1 MRKSNGFTLV
11 ELLVVIAIIGI
22 LIGMLLP
29 AVQAAREAAR
39 RTVCAN
45 NMRQIGLALL
55 NFESASQ
62 QFPAGWLLD
71 DSTDPLSPSGWGWSA
86 QVLPFLESNNVF
98 DQIAIRQR
106 IDDPVNMAVATSVI
120 DGYLCPSDPDD
131 ELLPLGTIAVPVGGE
146 GGGESGGVG
155 GGSGSG
161 SNLQSGSGTS
171 SPSGSTSSP
180 TSSQSGTL
188 YPRSNYSGVFG
199 NIQSNG
205 DPLDGDGMFFG
216 NSNRRISSVRD
227 GLSNTMMVGERR
239 NDLGTVSWVGV
250 IADISEPFAR
260 VVGSTDFPPNSSRE
274 GGFED
279 FRSYHP
285 GGVNVTFGDGSTQFI
300 ADSVDQT
307 VFQGYGTVAGG
318 EVVSR

>member
-62 QFPAGWLLD
+62 RFPDGWLVN

-86 QVLPFLESNNVF
+86 QVLPFMELDNLFS
-98 DQIAIRQR
+98 QIDIQQP
-106 IDDPVNMAVATSVI
+106 IDDPANAGVAETVI
-120 DGYLCPSDPDD
+120 DSYLCPSDPDD
-131 ELLPLGTIAVPVGGE
+131 ELLSLGTIVVPVGGD
-146 GGGESGGVG
+146 
-155 GGSGSG
+155 GSGNI
-161 SNLQSGSGTS
+161 SNLQSGSGS
-171 SPSGSTSSP
+171 SGP
-180 TSSQSGTL
+180 TGPGPGPDPL
-188 YPRSNYSGVFG
+188 PGPGDMFARSNYSGVFG
-199 NIQSNG
+199 NIQSNTN
-205 DPLDGDGMFFG
+205 PLDGDGMFFG
-216 NSNRRISSVRD
+216 NSSRMISEVRD

-239 NDLGTVSWVGV
+239 NDLGTVSWIGV
-250 IADISEPFAR
+250 LASVSEPFAR
-260 VVGSTDFPPNSSRE
+260 IVGSTDFPPNSRRE

-307 VFQGYGTVAGG
+307 IFQGYGSINGG

>member
-22 LIGMLLP
+22 LIAMLLP
-29 AVQAAREAAR
+29 AVQAAREAAN

-62 QFPAGWLLD
+62 RFPDGWLLD

-86 QVLPFLESNNVF
+86 QVLPFLESINVF
-98 DQIAIRQR
+98 NQIEIQQR
-106 IDDPVNMAVATSVI
+106 IDDPVNTQVAASVI
-120 DGYLCPSDPDD
+120 ESYLCPSDPDD
-131 ELLPLGTIAVPVGGE
+131 ELLPLGTIAVPVGG
-146 GGGESGGVG
+146 GGGGVG
-155 GGSGSG
+155 GGAGSG

-171 SPSGSTSSP
+171 SPSAPSGPTSSP
-180 TSSQSGTL
+180 TSPQSETL

-216 NSNRRISSVRD
+216 SSGRRIPEVRD

-239 NDLGTVSWVGV
+239 NDRGTVSWVGV
-250 IADISEPFAR
+250 IANVSEPFAR
-260 VVGSTDFPPNSSRE
+260 TVGSTDFPPNSRRE

-285 GGVNVTFGDGSTQFI
+285 GGVNVTFGDGSTAFI
-300 ADSVDQT
+300 ADTVNQT
-307 VFQGYGTVAGG
+307 VFQGYGSVAGG

>member
-55 NFESASQ
+55 NFESGSQ
-62 QFPAGWLLD
+62 QFPAGWLLE

-98 DQIAIRQR
+98 DQIQIRQR
-106 IDDPVNMAVATSVI
+106 IDDPVNTQVAASVI

-131 ELLPLGTIAVPVGGE
+131 ELLPLGTIAVPVGG
-146 GGGESGGVG
+146 GGGGVG
-155 GGSGSG
+155 GGAGSG
-161 SNLQSGSGTS
+161 SSLQSGTS
-171 SPSGSTSSP
+171 SPSGPTSSP
-180 TSSQSGTL
+180 SSPQSATM

-216 NSNRRISSVRD
+216 NSNRRISAVRD

-250 IADISEPFAR
+250 IANISEPFAR
-260 VVGSTDFPPNSSRE
+260 VVGSTDFPPNSRRE

-300 ADSVDQT
+300 ADSIDQT
-307 VFQGYGTVAGG
+307 VFQGFGSVAGG
-318 EVVSR
+318 EIVSR

>member
-29 AVQAAREAAR
+29 AVQATREAAR

-62 QFPAGWLLD
+62 RFPAGWLLD
-71 DSTDPLSPSGWGWSA
+71 DATDPLSPSGWGWSA
-86 QVLPFLESNNVF
+86 QALPFLESNNVF
-98 DQIAIRQR
+98 NQIEIRQR
-106 IDDPVNMAVATSVI
+106 IDDPANVAVAATVI
-120 DGYLCPSDPDD
+120 DSYLCPSDPDD
-131 ELLPLGTIAVPVGGE
+131 ELLPLGTIAVPVGG
-146 GGGESGGVG
+146 GNGGVG
-155 GGSGSG
+155 GGAGSS

-171 SPSGSTSSP
+171 SPSGPSGAGPTP
-180 TSSQSGTL
+180 TSPQSGTL

-205 DPLDGDGMFFG
+205 DPLDADGMFFG
-216 NSNRRISSVRD
+216 NSNIRISAVRD

-260 VVGSTDFPPNSSRE
+260 IVGSTDFSPNRRRD

-285 GGVNVTFGDGSTQFI
+285 GGINVTFGDGSTQFI
-300 ADSVDQT
+300 TDSVDQT
-307 VFQGYGTVAGG
+307 VFQGLGSIAGG

>member
-1 MRKSNGFTLV
+1 M
-11 ELLVVIAIIGI
+11 E
-22 LIGMLLP
+22 
-29 AVQAAREAAR
+29 
-39 RTVCAN
+39 
-45 NMRQIGLALL
+45 
-55 NFESASQ
+55 
-62 QFPAGWLLD
+62 

-131 ELLPLGTIAVPVGGE
+131 ELLPLGTIEVPVGG
-146 GGGESGGVG
+146 GGGGVG

-161 SNLQSGSGTS
+161 SSLQSGTS
-171 SPSGSTSSP
+171 SPSGPTSSP

-205 DPLDGDGMFFG
+205 DPLDSDGMFFG

-239 NDLGTVSWVGV
+239 NDPVSYTHLTLPTK
-250 IADISEPFAR
+250 A
-260 VVGSTDFPPNSSRE
+260 
-274 GGFED
+274 
-279 FRSYHP
+279 
-285 GGVNVTFGDGSTQFI
+285 
-300 ADSVDQT
+300 
-307 VFQGYGTVAGG
+307 
-318 EVVSR
+318 